1 MRPREGSRASRVMWI
16 ALVCLLTRP
25 EPAQGQAQTPLHRV
39 RTAGLDSAMV
49 GRVTA
54 FFAPGDRAHANDL
67 AALLDRAADYFQRD
81 FGGSFPLYL
90 AVLRPQTW
98 FDPYDDDVP
107 ALYGVP
113 WGWIPESL
121 IGAPASLTEGILIQG
136 PDEEANLRR
145 VRFVMLH
152 EYGHLAA
159 KEYLHPQGRQ
169 LYSSVRW
176 FEEMLATYFAYA
188 FVHRADPDW
197 ARTGRREWAQ
207 VVQRDPPDSAT
218 LDWRFMARLPPQQSG
233 QVYAWYQNLLNVR
246 AADLYAEHGLDFLR
260 EVRDQLPWA
269 NSDEWTT
276 DMLLTHLESFA
287 PGFQLWAEQLRQ
299 GRYVGHQRP

>member
-16 ALVCLLTRP
+16 GALVCLLTRP

-67 AALLDRAADYFQRD
+67 AALLDRAADYFQGD
-81 FGGSFPLYL
+81 LGGGFPLYL
-90 AVLRPQTW
+90 AVLRPKTW
-98 FDPYDDDVP
+98 FGPYEDDVP

-113 WGWIPESL
+113 WGWIPQSL

-159 KEYLHPQGRQ
+159 KE
-169 LYSSVRW
+169 
-176 FEEMLATYFAYA
+176 
-188 FVHRADPDW
+188 
-197 ARTGRREWAQ
+197 
-207 VVQRDPPDSAT
+207 
-218 LDWRFMARLPPQQSG
+218 
-233 QVYAWYQNLLNVR
+233 
-246 AADLYAEHGLDFLR
+246 
-260 EVRDQLPWA
+260 
-269 NSDEWTT
+269 
-276 DMLLTHLESFA
+276 
-287 PGFQLWAEQLRQ
+287 
-299 GRYVGHQRP
+299 